1 MDKENP
7 AYPTW
12 EYQDQ
17 SLLVWLQSSLSEA
30 IMLKVVGCVHS
41 QVCKKIYNHVHAKT
55 KAKSRYL
62 HTELRNTG
70 KGERS
75 IAEFLTRINTII
87 DSLLVTGETIFVQE

>member
-1 MDKENP
+1 
-7 AYPTW
+7 
-12 EYQDQ
+12 
-17 SLLVWLQSSLSEA
+17 
-30 IMLKVVGCVHS
+30 MLKVVGCVHS

-87 DSLLVTGETIFVQE
+87 DSLLATGETIFVQE